1 MIEPLYIPGNGL
13 LHRLPAALKLAVLI
27 GAGACLFLLRDLTAL
42 AGALALAVL
51 LLALTGVRAAVAWR
65 HLRPLVIIMALAAA
79 VTVYGGGWQDA
90 AAMLLRVGALAGLAL
105 AVTLSTRSTDL
116 IDVCEKAL
124 LPLERAH
131 LLKAGRVALA
141 LALTLRFV
149 PEIWRNYQEIREA
162 QAARG
167 LGANPLAIVVPLIAL
182 TLKRADEVADA
193 IDARGGHH

>member
-1 MIEPLYIPGNGL
+1 MIEPLYIPGHGL
-13 LHRLPAALKLAVLI
+13 MHRLPPALKLAALVAA
-27 GAGACLFLLRDLTAL
+27 GAGLFLLRDLTAL
-42 AGALALAVL
+42 AVALALAVV

-65 HLRPLVIIMALAAA
+65 HLRPLAVIMALAAA
-79 VTVYGGGWQDA
+79 VTVYGGGWRDA
-90 AAMLLRVGALAGLAL
+90 GAMLLRVGALAGLAL
-105 AVTLSTRSTDL
+105 AVTLSTRSSDL

-124 LPLERAH
+124 RPLERAR

-141 LALTLRFV
+141 LGLALRFV

-167 LGANPLAIVVPLIAL
+167 LAANPLAIVVPLIAL